1 MNQNESSDHSSLQL
15 DKTKKDVQDIFE
27 RQLQKHTDSKTVK
40 LLNILYSLI
49 VGLLSG
55 VVFKPYLKYG
65 KILGM
70 IIGLSSFMT
79 SKHFL
84 KNVPPP
90 K

>member
-1 MNQNESSDHSSLQL
+1 MFQAKREID
-15 DKTKKDVQDIFE
+15 DIFE

-65 KILGM
+65 KVLGLM
-70 IIGLSSFMT
+70 IGLSSFLT

-84 KNVPPP
+84 INMPP